1 MGKNRSMTLE
11 QRNRSLSM
19 LEVGM
24 AVKHEARNIDVSH
37 CTISRL
43 RTKFNTTG
51 SLKDR
56 LFTGRPRKSNANED
70 RYVTLISRHNRFIS
84 EKNRSVLYNDKN
96 NCEKKCYLSTID

>member
-11 QRNRSLSM
+11 QRNRALGM

-24 AVKHEARNIDVSH
+24 TVTHEARNIDVSH
-37 CTISRL
+37 CTISSL

-56 LFTGRPRKSNANED
+56 PLTGRPRKSTANED
-70 RYVTLISRHNRFIS
+70 RNITLISRHNHFIS
-84 EKNRSVLYNDKN
+84 EKNRPVLYNDKN
-96 NCEKKCYLSTID
+96 NC